1 MKLFVKILTSA
12 IVASGVLPMTVL
24 AEGTRFHSYEG
35 FTNFLEGDAKGTAL
49 STDGE
54 ISLAPEVKSVFTA
67 AEGRI
72 SAYASGG
79 GRTAVALTESGRL
92 TMIEDG
98 GKVTEWGEV
107 PHGVVTAMALENSK
121 NGALFVA
128 TAAPT
133 KLYRFTKPGKP
144 DELPLPQDDKKDV
157 GQIWSLLSSSKGLVV
172 GTAGPGAVFR
182 WEGKKF
188 EVLFRSSDEI
198 VRSLTESDKGVLFA
212 GGGSKGVVY
221 RGKDK
226 TWSVLIDSG
235 LDEITQMAAVG
246 TDLYL
251 IGLAGASHDAK
262 GERTAEKGKIRAQLA
277 KVDKDGFSDV
287 IAGSDDEILYGLAI
301 GKDGTVVVATGS
313 VDKENPHGRVYS
325 AQAKSRRIAMIYQT
339 KAAMAV
345 GVAARDSGFT
355 IITNDQAGVEVM
367 AKGVRKEGEF
377 ILPVFDAG
385 TQSRFGAVQLDG
397 DAQKGTQVTVRL
409 RTGETATPDET
420 WQTWT
425 KDLAVGQSLPELSPG
440 RFVQAK
446 VVLRGD
452 GSSSPSARRVRIAFI
467 RENLT
472 PFVGEV
478 VVLPKGIV
486 LQPVPGDQVRERTL
500 VINDKGF
507 ADLKQHAADADTGPK
522 TREFAVPGALTV
534 AWLGQDPNG
543 DPLLYDLYFRA
554 DGEKDFRLLKAD
566 LPIPFYSFEGSSLGD
581 GRYQFRV
588 VARDDEANPP
598 GEGKRD
604 SRDSLWYSFD
614 ATPPKISGLSVQK
627 QHLSFTAEDQASAI
641 VRATYS
647 VDGAPMRP
655 LVSKDGLLDSKQEKF
670 DVNVPVS
677 KTDKMHTL
685 SVQVEDEGGN
695 ITSAGTTF
703 QY

>member
-1 MKLFVKILTSA
+1 MKRSSQWSCVWLSA
-12 IVASGVLPMTVL
+12 LLASPAF

-54 ISLAPEVKSVFTA
+54 VSLAPEVKGVFTA

-72 SAYASGG
+72 SAYASSG

-92 TMIEDG
+92 SMVEDN
-98 GKVTEWGEV
+98 GKVVEWGEV
-107 PHGVVTAMALENSK
+107 PHGVVTAMALDKS
-121 NGALFVA
+121 ALYVA

-133 KLYRFTKPGKP
+133 KLYRFAKPGKP
-144 DELPLPQDDKKDV
+144 DELALPQEDKKDV
-157 GQIWSLLSSSKGLVV
+157 GQIWSLLASSKGLVV
-172 GTAGPGAVFR
+172 GSASPGAVYR
-182 WEGKKF
+182 WDGKRF
-188 EVLFRSSDEI
+188 QALFHASDDI
-198 VRSLTESDKGVLFA
+198 IRSLAENDKGILYA

-221 RGKDK
+221 RGTDK
-226 TWSVLIDSG
+226 SWNVLIDSG
-235 LDEITQMAAVG
+235 LDEITQMVPLG
-246 TDLYL
+246 SDLFL

-277 KVDKDGFSDV
+277 RVDKDGFSDI
-287 IAGSDDEILYGLAI
+287 IAGSDDEILYGLAV

-325 AQAKSRRIAMIYQT
+325 AQPKSRRIAMIYQT

-345 GVAARDSGFT
+345 GIAAREGGFT
-355 IITNDQAGVEVM
+355 VITNDQAGVEVM

-377 ILPVFDAG
+377 VLPVFDSG

-397 DAQKGTQVTVRL
+397 EAPQGTQVVVRL

-420 WQTWT
+420 WRAWS
-425 KDLAVGQSLPELSPG
+425 KELSVGQSLPELVAG

-446 VVLRGD
+446 LVLRGD
-452 GSSSPSARRVRIAFI
+452 GEKSPSARRVRIAFG

-486 LQPVPGDQVRERTL
+486 LQPMPFDAVRERTV

-507 ADLKQHAADADTGPK
+507 ADLKQRQADAESGPK
-522 TREFAVPGALTV
+522 TRELVVPGALTI

-543 DPLLYDLYFRA
+543 DPLLFDLYFRA
-554 DGEKDFRLLKAD
+554 AGEKEFRLLKAD
-566 LPIPFYSFEGSSLGD
+566 LPIPFYSFDGSSFGD

-614 ATPPKISGLSVQK
+614 NSPPKITGLSVQK
-627 QHLSFTAEDQASAI
+627 QHLTFTAEDQASAI
-641 VRATYS
+641 VRAVYS

-670 DVNVPVS
+670 EVTLPLPAS
-677 KTDKMHTL
+677 KSDKNHSI

-695 ITSAGTTF
+695 TAAAGTTF